1 MQRKTAWSNKSLV
14 GCRVSVLLDNRDW
27 QDGFVT
33 QYHKSG
39 KHCVEF
45 KPTQQKR
52 WLNMLKTA
60 FYIVERPTSQQGES
74 KDAGDGGG
82 GLDSMLAPLD
92 DKPWVFSEEMTTDY
106 VRAQSIVHRVY
117 GNKIQETGHRT
128 AGHLCL
134 TEDDRDLARSMRV
147 GAVPAAAAAT
157 ATATAA
163 AAAVATATAAA
174 TTNTNTAAAASVF
187 AHRIVVHRAAG
198 FAVVRRASPPRGEP
212 CP

>member
-74 KDAGDGGG
+74 KDAGDAGGG
-82 GLDSMLAPLD
+82 MDSMLAPLD

-147 GAVPAAAAAT
+147 GAATVTTAAAAAAAAAT
-157 ATATAA
+157 TAT
-163 AAAVATATAAA
+163 
-174 TTNTNTAAAASVF
+174 TTITVFAF
-187 AHRIVVHRAAG
+187 AHRIVLCRSAG
-198 FAVVRRASPPRGEP
+198 FAVVRRAPPTRGEP